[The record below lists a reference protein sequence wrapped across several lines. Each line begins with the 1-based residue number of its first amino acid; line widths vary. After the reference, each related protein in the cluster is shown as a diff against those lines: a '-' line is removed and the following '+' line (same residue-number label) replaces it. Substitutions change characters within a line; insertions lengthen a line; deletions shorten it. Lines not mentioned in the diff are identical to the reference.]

1 MENLFK
7 ILTIN
12 PGSTSTKIAVFE
24 NENLLYENVLRHSTE
39 EIGKYKNIIDQLA
52 FRKNIIE
59 QTLKENNTKISDLS
73 AVVGR
78 GGLLK
83 PIKGGTYIIDS
94 EMIKDLKQGVLGEH
108 ASNLGGVIAKEI
120 ADSASI
126 PSYIVDPVVVDEFDD
141 IARISGIPEISR
153 KSIFH
158 ALNQKAIAR
167 RAASELGKE
176 YEDCNFIVAH
186 IGGGVSIGAH
196 KKGMVV
202 DAVNA
207 IDGEG
212 PFSPERSGGLPAND
226 LIKMCFSGEYSIQD
240 IKNKL
245 KGNGGIVAYLNTNDG
260 KEVESMIINGN
271 EKAKLIYEAMAYQ
284 VSKAIGA
291 CAAVLDGDVDA
302 ILITG
307 GIAYSDIFIDMIV
320 SRVNFISQ
328 IRIYPGENEMQ
339 ALAQGALRVLSGKE
353 EAKIY
358 GKEIAIVNT
367 L

>member
-1 MENLFK
+1 MDNLFK

-24 NENLLYENVLRHSTE
+24 NNNLLFEKVLRHSTQ
-39 EIGKYKNIIDQLA
+39 EIGKYKNIIDQLE

-59 QTLKENNTKISDLS
+59 KALEENNTNISDLS
-73 AVVGR
+73 VVVGR
-78 GGLLK
+78 GGLLR
-83 PIKGGTYIIDS
+83 PIKGGTYIIDES
-94 EMIKDLKQGVLGEH
+94 MIIDLKEGILGEH

-120 ADSASI
+120 ADSVGI
-126 PSYIVDPVVVDEFDD
+126 PAYVVDPVVVDEFND

-167 RAASELGKE
+167 RAAKDLNKA

-186 IGGGVSIGAH
+186 MGGGISVGAH
-196 KKGMVV
+196 KKGLVV

-212 PFSPERSGGLPAND
+212 PFSPERSGGLPAVD
-226 LIKMCFSGEYSIQD
+226 LIKMCFSGKYTFED
-240 IKNKL
+240 IRNKL

-260 KEVESMIINGN
+260 KEVESMIKEGN
-271 EKAKLIYEAMAYQ
+271 YDAKLVYEAMAYQ
-284 VSKAIGA
+284 ISKSIGA
-291 CAAVLDGDVDA
+291 YASVLNGNVDA
-302 ILITG
+302 ILLTG
-307 GIAYSDIFIDMIV
+307 GMAYSKIFTDMIRD
-320 SRVNFISQ
+320 RVEFISQ
-328 IRIYPGENEMQ
+328 IIVYPGENEME
-339 ALAQGALRVLSGKE
+339 ALAQGALRVLLKEE
-353 EAKIY
+353 EAKVY
-358 GKEIAIVNT
+358 GKEVAIANT